1 MASSSSSNAGTA
13 GSCVHKRVSANNA
26 GAAGSC
32 LHKRVSSRELSGTTK
47 FKKMSA
53 YQRFSH
59 FRLAAE
65 HDTHDPVRGL
75 PQLNKLRFASW
86 RSPHITCLHGV
97 FPEPHRSIADA
108 SHHASHCLALS
119 AQPETE
125 IPLLLAGC
133 CEAATVLLAEAV
145 EDRRDPLGGRP
156 RLRTHARRRV

>member
-1 MASSSSSNAGTA
+1 MYYEFCEPRQFSAYFERGVRCFATAPPPSGLTMASSSSSNAGTA

-65 HDTHDPVRGL
+65 HDTHDPVRDL
-75 PQLNKLRFASW
+75 PRLNKL
-86 RSPHITCLHGV
+86 
-97 FPEPHRSIADA
+97 SI
-108 SHHASHCLALS
+108 
-119 AQPETE
+119 
-125 IPLLLAGC
+125 
-133 CEAATVLLAEAV
+133 
-145 EDRRDPLGGRP
+145 R
-156 RLRTHARRRV
+156 